1 MRLLACHIE
10 NFGKLHDFTME
21 FADGVNTISQPNG
34 WGKSTLAAFFKV
46 MFYGFDSKKA
56 KDAPDKERK
65 LYLPWQGGTY
75 GGELDFEV
83 NGKRYRISR
92 TFGKT
97 ERTDQFHLYDLATNL
112 ESCDYSDKIG
122 EELFGLDSGSFR
134 RSVFIAQSEV
144 LSGSTDAINAKLGN
158 LVENT
163 NDINNYETA
172 QSRIKEE
179 MNRLTPDRVSGSIRK
194 NKNRITEL
202 SEVLRGSDAAEK
214 AYLEKKQL
222 LEEKQKEKE
231 RISKQRRI
239 CAGRLRSVSEAD
251 KKETLRQQY
260 IKLEEDER
268 NKKEA
273 YLEKKKVFPQE
284 IPQAEDL
291 SHMQQKARQLEEYHT
306 TGQNFA
312 FTPEEE
318 KRYQKLKAQLAEG
331 KQTVSTEPKENH
343 RGLLS
348 GGIAAVAAGIILL
361 LIGMTVFRGNGIL
374 FALTGGIAVVI
385 GIGLLFHGKAQKRA
399 YEEKKQQEQKL
410 LFELKSSDQEL
421 QRLEQK
427 KQQYEHAK
435 EMEEK
440 VRRQLT
446 EFLMQYQIA
455 LEEDITG
462 QLTALLIQS
471 EAVRTAY
478 GIWEDAAHAKED
490 FRKRHPEETLTPVE
504 KTEESLEELNEKIA
518 HLDDELEKIQNVIS
532 DYEGQIEELQ
542 EKMDLRDEKEA
553 ELEELRKRQE
563 KEQKRYELLKT
574 THEYLQAAKE
584 QFTSRYMAPI
594 SNGFARY
601 YNDLNASAGEQTWMV
616 DANMELKLKEQGE
629 YRDVRWLS
637 AGYQDLIGFCMRL
650 ALVDAMFPETKPFLV
665 LDDPFVNLD
674 QEKAQKGNELLK
686 QLGKKYQTI
695 YFTCHNS
702 RVP

>member
-291 SHMQQKARQLEEYHT
+291 SHMQQKARQL
-306 TGQNFA
+306 
-312 FTPEEE
+312 
-318 KRYQKLKAQLAEG
+318 
-331 KQTVSTEPKENH
+331 
-343 RGLLS
+343 
-348 GGIAAVAAGIILL
+348 
-361 LIGMTVFRGNGIL
+361 
-374 FALTGGIAVVI
+374 
-385 GIGLLFHGKAQKRA
+385 
-399 YEEKKQQEQKL
+399 
-410 LFELKSSDQEL
+410 
-421 QRLEQK
+421 
-427 KQQYEHAK
+427 
-435 EMEEK
+435 
-440 VRRQLT
+440 
-446 EFLMQYQIA
+446 
-455 LEEDITG
+455 
-462 QLTALLIQS
+462 
-471 EAVRTAY
+471 
-478 GIWEDAAHAKED
+478 
-490 FRKRHPEETLTPVE
+490 
-504 KTEESLEELNEKIA
+504 
-518 HLDDELEKIQNVIS
+518 
-532 DYEGQIEELQ
+532 
-542 EKMDLRDEKEA
+542 
-553 ELEELRKRQE
+553 
-563 KEQKRYELLKT
+563 
-574 THEYLQAAKE
+574 
-584 QFTSRYMAPI
+584 
-594 SNGFARY
+594 
-601 YNDLNASAGEQTWMV
+601 
-616 DANMELKLKEQGE
+616 
-629 YRDVRWLS
+629 
-637 AGYQDLIGFCMRL
+637 
-650 ALVDAMFPETKPFLV
+650 
-665 LDDPFVNLD
+665 
-674 QEKAQKGNELLK
+674 
-686 QLGKKYQTI
+686 
-695 YFTCHNS
+695 
-702 RVP
+702 